1 MFLLTV
7 KPTAWIQDLAAA
19 VGAQKISWDAGML
32 EAYVLVLPE
41 GSIKLTPVVPA
52 MGEHW
57 AKPQDMPIGPK
68 GSSHTNLGG
77 MKGVPSPS
85 VVQSDIEFQ
94 QHGHEGFEI
103 PHYDIHAYF
112 ITDEQQQQ
120 VK

>member
-7 KPTAWIQDLAAA
+7 KPTSWIQDLAAA

-77 MKGVPSPS
+77 KRCSLTFRRS
-85 VVQSDIEFQ
+85 V
-94 QHGHEGFEI
+94 GHRISATRARRIRNPALRYSCLF
-103 PHYDIHAYF
+103 HYG
-112 ITDEQQQQ
+112 
-120 VK
+120 